1 MANYRII
8 RSDELY
14 HFGVPGMRWGH
25 RKISASGAARSVRK
39 LRKYDKTVHKQ
50 TRKAIKYNYKSSK
63 LENRNSARAM
73 KKSAKFKDKANKAAA
88 RASKARS
95 KGIKVYQKLEK
106 RMANTPVENLR
117 TRDVEEAKKF
127 AAIYLRG

>member
-1 MANYRII
+1 MANYRVI
-8 RSDELY
+8 RSGELY

-25 RKISASGAARSVRK
+25 RKISAYGAAKSVRK
-39 LRKYDKTVHKQ
+39 LRRLDKKYHKQ
-50 TRKAIKYNYKSSK
+50 TLKAQKFNYKSAR
-63 LENRNSARAM
+63 LENRNSVRAM
-73 KKSAKFKDKANKAAA
+73 KKSSKFKDKANKAAT
-88 RASKARS
+88 RAAKAKS

-106 RMANTPVENLR
+106 RMANTPIENLR